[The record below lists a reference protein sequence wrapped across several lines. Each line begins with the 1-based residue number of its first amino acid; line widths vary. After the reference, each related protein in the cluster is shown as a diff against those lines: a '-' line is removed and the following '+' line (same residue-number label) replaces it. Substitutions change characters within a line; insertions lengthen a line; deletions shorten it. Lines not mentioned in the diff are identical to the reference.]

1 MTQSHYKFPNL
12 LNICRQGHYVWY
24 LYLTF
29 SLQVPL
35 EHPTVILLGQVMIA
49 YPYINHRAVR
59 TCYTTTCIIQR

>member
-1 MTQSHYKFPNL
+1 MMTQSHYKFSNL
-12 LNICRQGHYVWY
+12 DLNVCGQGHYVWQ

-49 YPYINHRAVR
+49 
-59 TCYTTTCIIQR
+59 